1 MPAMLDLVLRAVE
14 SPAVQNPTNVSAPV
28 GKVGWVSD
36 RSHHRGTIDL
46 LYGCLF
52 TIFLCTWSVLHLD
65 LPGDHHTRLRCFVRK
80 VEYMALGILAPELVA
95 WMALVHRLNVRQL
108 QNVI

>member
-36 RSHHRGTIDL
+36 RSYHRGTIDL

-65 LPGDHHTRLRCFVRK
+65 LPGDNHTRLRCFFQK
-80 VEYMALGILAPELVA
+80 VGYMAIGIGAPELVTL
-95 WMALVHRLNVRQL
+95 MALLQRFNVRE
-108 QNVI
+108 